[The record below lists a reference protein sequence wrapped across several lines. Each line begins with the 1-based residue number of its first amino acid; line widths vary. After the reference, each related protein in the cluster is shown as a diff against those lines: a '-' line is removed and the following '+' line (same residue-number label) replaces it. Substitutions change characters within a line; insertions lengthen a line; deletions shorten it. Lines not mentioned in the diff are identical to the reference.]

1 MTVAQW
7 GDVDFIEVSGGD
19 YEHPDFMTTTPH
31 SPRQAFFHRFSHQ
44 ALKALDTL
52 PETSKPAP
60 LILLT
65 GGLLTP
71 TLIHKALSS
80 RHAQLLG
87 IGRGSVLR
95 PDLPELLKTKGND
108 QSLWDD
114 APFQQEPDLRNPH
127 FLGYWPFSWFW
138 GFVPNIALVGAG
150 VNMAWYVVAI
160 RGMALRIGSNIISK
174 PNYSIG
180 GLGAV
185 VRMWAWTPWDTY
197 TAGPSYRILIL
208 FSVLMF
214 AILSLGF

>member
-1 MTVAQW
+1 MAIAQW

-44 ALKALDTL
+44 ALKALDSL

-71 TLIHKALSS
+71 ALLHKALSS
-80 RHAQLLG
+80 RHAHLLG

-114 APFQQEPDLRNPH
+114 ALFQQEPDLRNPH

-138 GFVPNIALVGAG
+138 RLVPNIALVGAG

-160 RGMALRIGSNIISK
+160 RGMALRVGSNGISK

-185 VRMWAWTPWDTY
+185 VMMWAWTPWNTY
-197 TAGPSYRILIL
+197 TAGASYGILIL
-208 FSVLMF
+208 FPVMMF
-214 AILSLGF
+214 AILSLVF

>member
-1 MTVAQW
+1 
-7 GDVDFIEVSGGD
+7 
-19 YEHPDFMTTTPH
+19 MTTTPH
-31 SPRQAFFHRFSHQ
+31 SPRQAFFHHFSHQ
-44 ALKALDTL
+44 ALKALDSL

-71 TLIHKALSS
+71 ALLHKALSS
-80 RHAQLLG
+80 RHAHLLG

-114 APFQQEPDLRNPH
+114 ALFQQEPDLRNPH

-138 GFVPNIALVGAG
+138 RLVPNIALVGAG

-160 RGMALRIGSNIISK
+160 RGMALRIGSNGISK

-185 VRMWAWTPWDTY
+185 VMMWAWTPWNTY
-197 TAGPSYRILIL
+197 TAGASYRILIL
-208 FSVLMF
+208 FPVMMF
-214 AILSLGF
+214 AILSLVF

>member
-1 MTVAQW
+1 
-7 GDVDFIEVSGGD
+7 
-19 YEHPDFMTTTPH
+19 MTTTSH
-31 SPRQAFFHRFSHQ
+31 SHRQAFFHRFSHQ
-44 ALKALDTL
+44 ALKALDSL

-71 TLIHKALSS
+71 ALIHKALSS

-87 IGRGSVLR
+87 IGRGSVLC

-114 APFQQEPDLRNPH
+114 APFQQVPDLRNPH

-160 RGMALRIGSNIISK
+160 RGMALRISSNGISK
-174 PNYSIG
+174 PNHSIG

-185 VRMWAWTPWDTY
+185 VMMWAWTPWDTY
-197 TAGPSYRILIL
+197 TAGASYRILIL
-208 FSVLMF
+208 FSVMMF